1 MVTNGEHNSLR
12 MQGNTRPLHIL
23 QVRSEAR
30 AKIAK
35 KQPKIL
41 LAMLTPKG
49 IPYYYYCKFENSL
62 FLYFVYIVKGDGTV
76 TAEYPDPAVSN
87 HTLCEVLEWR
97 RSGVDTSE
105 VVDRLRAKTVPAGY
119 PLHPWTPDI

>member
-1 MVTNGEHNSLR
+1 MCISHLGMVTNGEHNSLR
-12 MQGNTRPLHIL
+12 MQGNTRPLQIL

-49 IPYYYYCKFENSL
+49 TIGFEN
-62 FLYFVYIVKGDGTV
+62 FTV
-76 TAEYPDPAVSN
+76 MKFSRLGSN
-87 HTLCEVLEWR
+87 YLL
-97 RSGVDTSE
+97 
-105 VVDRLRAKTVPAGY
+105 L
-119 PLHPWTPDI
+119 L